1 MGGVGRPE
9 KEIPED
15 QLVEM
20 LQDGWSRK
28 DTAAEL
34 GITTPT
40 LRRRIANLQK
50 KEGQI
55 LQYRALQSLEL
66 TEIEAQ
72 ILEAVTPEKIYTAS
86 LRDLVT
92 AFKILKDKE
101 LVSEGRPNE
110 IRGLVG
116 YLMVL
121 EKEEAAQKVSVGKTI
136 DAEIV
141 NRNPTPEEYSK
152 AEKAADEEI
161 KLEEEDILEE
171 REFLSSPFQQREP
184 LSNRDAGKP
193 GDNASVG
200 NVLFP
205 LGDLPDL

>member
-66 TEIEAQ
+66 TEIEA
-72 ILEAVTPEKIYTAS
+72 
-86 LRDLVT
+86 
-92 AFKILKDKE
+92 
-101 LVSEGRPNE
+101 
-110 IRGLVG
+110 
-116 YLMVL
+116 
-121 EKEEAAQKVSVGKTI
+121 
-136 DAEIV
+136 EIV

-205 LGDLPDL
+205 L

>member
-1 MGGVGRPE
+1 MGVVGRPE

-40 LRRRIANLQK
+40 LRRRIAKLQK

-121 EKEEAAQKVSVGKTI
+121 EKEEAAQKVSVGETI

-171 REFLSSPFQQREP
+171 REFLSSPF
-184 LSNRDAGKP
+184 
-193 GDNASVG
+193 
-200 NVLFP
+200 
-205 LGDLPDL
+205 